1 MKFAIIRRNG
11 LGDFISATV
20 PMCYYIKETY
30 PDSELHLFLSEQN
43 AELAKHFFPNEFVY
57 MIPSG
62 NKYLEAIKTALCH
75 RDIVPDIGISP
86 APSYNKL
93 CGIFLKLLG
102 AKKIYGL
109 YNAEDS
115 PCVNFFYSKLIHP
128 SNKDHV
134 SLQNIKLFTSD
145 YLTLPER
152 FFPKIS
158 LKSPPPICSGQFE
171 QRRLLIE
178 LSNNRKTSQL
188 TNEKLA
194 LILNSMKKDIDF
206 TVLISLKEKDVPK
219 ATTLQKLLTMSS
231 RIVLSPSLD
240 DFIQLINQSTCFLLG
255 DGGAAHIAGALGK
268 PGVAL
273 FGRTS
278 VCRWGIL
285 SKKVIHLF
293 DSEDVNRIDTDLIKA
308 TLLGCL

>member
-109 YNAEDS
+109 YNTEDS
-115 PCVNFFYSKLIHP
+115 PCVNFLYSKLIHP

-158 LKSPPPICSGQFE
+158 LKSSPPHMFWSI
-171 QRRLLIE
+171 
-178 LSNNRKTSQL
+178 
-188 TNEKLA
+188 
-194 LILNSMKKDIDF
+194 
-206 TVLISLKEKDVPK
+206 
-219 ATTLQKLLTMSS
+219 
-231 RIVLSPSLD
+231 
-240 DFIQLINQSTCFLLG
+240 
-255 DGGAAHIAGALGK
+255 
-268 PGVAL
+268 
-273 FGRTS
+273 
-278 VCRWGIL
+278 
-285 SKKVIHLF
+285 
-293 DSEDVNRIDTDLIKA
+293 
-308 TLLGCL
+308 